1 MTEQSPNDTLRR
13 LVTASGGPRAF
24 SRAFSYRTSVSVQ
37 TVYSWL
43 AGTARPNADAM
54 REMER
59 RLRKIEQPTP
69 TEETNNA

>member
-1 MTEQSPNDTLRR
+1 MTDTLKR

-24 SRAFSYRTSVSVQ
+24 ARLFSYRTSVSVQ

-43 AGTARPNADAM
+43 AGTARPNADAL

-69 TEETNNA
+69 TEDANAAP